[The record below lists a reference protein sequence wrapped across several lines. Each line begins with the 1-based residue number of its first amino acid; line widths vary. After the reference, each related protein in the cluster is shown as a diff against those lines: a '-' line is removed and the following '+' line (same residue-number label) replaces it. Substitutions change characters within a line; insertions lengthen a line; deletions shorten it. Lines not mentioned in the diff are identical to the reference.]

1 MLVFLTSEGFFVD
14 GPFGLLLLLRFV
26 TALSSTIILFVPG
39 SISVPFSSSSI
50 NGRFLSG
57 SERAGRLFAE
67 EEVDEGGCVGGG
79 AEAAIIFARA
89 SGAILLL
96 LV

>member
-14 GPFGLLLLLRFV
+14 GPFGLLLLLRFD
-26 TALSSTIILFVPG
+26 TTLSSTIILFVPG
-39 SISVPFSSSSI
+39 SISVPFSSSI

-57 SERAGRLFAE
+57 SERAGRPFVE
-67 EEVDEGGCVGGG
+67 EEVDEGGSVGGG